1 MIRSVQDARGL
12 VRPRGALQFDPP
24 PGRRRC
30 PGDRV
35 EELRDPSPQRDEL
48 DPHPV
53 QLVEVGVGR
62 QLGVEDQF
70 LGQPA
75 GPLLPELDEAEDLV
89 VLLVLAQLAVGIA
102 EDAGVGVLG
111 QERQHPLLPP
121 APLGDIVLLDQGI
134 VAVEGDGV
142 EVEVE
147 RRPPFQAQ
155 AG

>member
-1 MIRSVQDARGL
+1 V
-12 VRPRGALQFDPP
+12 
-24 PGRRRC
+24 
-30 PGDRV
+30 
-35 EELRDPSPQRDEL
+35 

-62 QLGVEDQF
+62 QLGVEDEF
-70 LGQPA
+70 SGQPA

-89 VLLVLAQLAVGIA
+89 ILLVLAQLPVGVA

-121 APLGDIVLLDQGI
+121 TPLGDVVLLDQR
-134 VAVEGDGV
+134 VVTVEGDRV

-155 AG
+155 AADHVKPVAHQLRVAGRFDATTVFGQE